1 MIYFNIIERLGNL
14 SKMGDT
20 QDGKTKNPYFVWSPQ
35 ETKTL
40 LGLLVNGIN
49 QNWTKWFIQ

>member
-1 MIYFNIIERLGNL
+1 MLVLSFNIIEHLGNL

-20 QDGKTKNPYFVWSPQ
+20 QDGKTKNPYLVWSPQ

-40 LGLLVNGIN
+40 LGLLVDGIN
-49 QNWTKWFIQ
+49 QN